1 MNAGAVRRLKWKIIM
16 TSTLTFFLVMLV
28 LGASINTANAL
39 VTNMSIHRM
48 LDYLVDHDGEPFPNT
63 NQGRQERTHSGTNE
77 EFEETIGRGGLL
89 EYARYGDHYYGTP
102 RDYVEQNLESGNNVI
117 LEIEVQGAE
126 QIMKLY
132 PDTVS
137 IFLAAPTAE
146 ELEHRLVGRG
156 SESREEITKRLMT
169 GMKEAEKMHLYDYV
183 LINKDL
189 DECVAELDRIVRGD
203 TQDHRYRRSFK
214 ERFVKDMERIVK
226 KRTGI
231 GRHKD

>member
-1 MNAGAVRRLKWKIIM
+1 
-16 TSTLTFFLVMLV
+16 
-28 LGASINTANAL
+28 
-39 VTNMSIHRM
+39 
-48 LDYLVDHDGEPFPNT
+48 
-63 NQGRQERTHSGTNE
+63 
-77 EFEETIGRGGLL
+77 
-89 EYARYGDHYYGTP
+89 
-102 RDYVEQNLESGNNVI
+102 
-117 LEIEVQGAE
+117 
-126 QIMKLY
+126 
-132 PDTVS
+132 
-137 IFLAAPTAE
+137 
-146 ELEHRLVGRG
+146 
-156 SESREEITKRLMT
+156 MT

>member
-1 MNAGAVRRLKWKIIM
+1 MTDEKKKGKIVIISGFSGAGKGTVVKKLMETFDNYKLSVSM
-16 TSTLTFFLVMLV
+16 TTRKPRENEEHGVNYFFV
-28 LGASINTANAL
+28 
-39 VTNMSIHRM
+39 
-48 LDYLVDHDGEPFPNT
+48 
-63 NQGRQERTHSGTNE
+63 TNE

-89 EYARYGDHYYGTP
+89 EYARYGDHYSGTP

-231 GRHKD
+231 GSHKD